1 MLTSQLTT
9 HESNLLFTQ
18 PLRISSMIISSMYTR
33 IINKFFP
40 CDIKK
45 KIFFILPLLKTSL
58 KKNLD
63 NLSFCR
69 ESSCILCFF
78 QNELD
83 QLLHSHLYISY
94 YQFELHHLCLDLS
107 TGPGPSEGSS
117 STSTSSQFFVC
128 SFSIHPDSSKGGINT
143 HFNELFLFYALDKP
157 CYLKNMSQPFFHN
170 H

>member
-83 QLLHSHLYISY
+83 QLLPSHLYNSY
-94 YQFELHHLCLDLS
+94 YEFELHHLCLDLS
-107 TGPGPSEGSS
+107 TGPGPSEG
-117 STSTSSQFFVC
+117 TSFQLHHNSLFVASQFFL
-128 SFSIHPDSSKGGINT
+128 IHHKVAST
-143 HFNELFLFYALDKP
+143 HFSMNYSCFMHWISLVT
-157 CYLKNMSQPFFHN
+157 
-170 H
+170 